1 MVSLERRVINFQV
14 RLVNGRMEYIEMQN
28 DETVWALRELLEG
41 RNDIIVQ
48 VERLLIGEN
57 VLVQSSP

>member
-1 MVSLERRVINFQV
+1 MVSLERRAINFQV
-14 RLVNGRMEYIEMQN
+14 RLVNGRMENIEMHN